1 MGLFKKKPVVQKK
14 PTKKPKVSSS
24 DFPKYVSDN
33 HQSAGSWEKP
43 RTPPVLKKPLPKLP
57 EHEELEIPGL
67 DLPKRTNPN
76 MGHIDLHE
84 EEFHEPVPYSPKAF
98 EYGLP
103 KEEPTEVPKPPMH
116 HEIHREEEFHPR
128 ASNSSEP
135 VYVKIES
142 YQKSVQNLKDASVL
156 LRQAEKILAEIQRI
170 KTAEDKQLDEWFH
183 EITEIK
189 NKLLTVDKDLFEYR

>member
-1 MGLFKKKPVVQKK
+1 MGLFKKKPVMQKK
-14 PTKKPKVSSS
+14 SAKKPKVSSS
-24 DFPKYVSDN
+24 DFPKYVSDT
-33 HQSAGSWEKP
+33 QQTAGSWEKP
-43 RTPPVLKKPLPKLP
+43 RTPLALKKPLPKFP
-57 EHEELEIPGL
+57 EHEELKIPSL
-67 DLPKRTNPN
+67 DIPKRTNPS

-84 EEFHEPVPYSPKAF
+84 EEFHEPLIHSPKPF
-98 EYGLP
+98 EYELP
-103 KEEPTEVPKPPMH
+103 KEEPPEVPKPPMH
-116 HEIHREEEFHPR
+116 HEIHHEEEFHTR
-128 ASNSSEP
+128 ASDFNEP

-142 YQKSVQNLKDASVL
+142 YQKSVQNLKDASAL